1 MSDTIIHVK
10 GLTAKVKLN
19 NGEMLTTVNNVEF
32 SMVNG
37 KSYAIVGKS
46 GSGPSHIKCGDIP
59 AEAAIV
65 LHITIIMPVTPSSPN
80 KIYFFGSFEA
90 LVIRKHTSRLTRII
104 PAKYK

>member
-37 KSYAIVGKS
+37 KAMLLLEKADQERRV
-46 GSGPSHIKCGDIP
+46 
-59 AEAAIV
+59 
-65 LHITIIMPVTPSSPN
+65 
-80 KIYFFGSFEA
+80 
-90 LVIRKHTSRLTRII
+90 
-104 PAKYK
+104 

>member
-37 KSYAIVGKS
+37 
-46 GSGPSHIKCGDIP
+46 
-59 AEAAIV
+59 
-65 LHITIIMPVTPSSPN
+65 
-80 KIYFFGSFEA
+80 
-90 LVIRKHTSRLTRII
+90 
-104 PAKYK
+104 